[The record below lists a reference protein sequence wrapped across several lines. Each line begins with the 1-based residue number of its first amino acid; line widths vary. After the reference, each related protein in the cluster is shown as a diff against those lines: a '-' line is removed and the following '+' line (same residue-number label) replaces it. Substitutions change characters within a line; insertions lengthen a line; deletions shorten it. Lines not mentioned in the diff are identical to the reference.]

1 MVFEKVAQ
9 ILAEIMDCDSEDIGP
24 ETELT
29 VDYGSNAIDIAKLVI
44 ECEKKFKITI
54 YDEDVYTFR
63 TVSDVVEYVEKMRSG
78 RS

>member
-1 MVFEKVAQ
+1 MVFEKVAK

-29 VDYGSNAIDIAKLVI
+29 ADYGVNAIDVARLVI

-54 YDEDVYTFR
+54 HDEDVHTLKN
-63 TVSDVVEYVEKMRSG
+63 VSDVVEYVEKMRSE
-78 RS
+78 R